1 MGTFCPHSSSHSN
14 CFVGLPKFQRERKQR
29 QSPQPEPLPLRG
41 SLFTPVD
48 MCACVA
54 CSWACIYVCGLCLCS
69 VHTCVHVC
77 LWGVRS
83 HAYHACACGVCAPMP
98 VCAHGCVGWELAPLH
113 SLLLPPDSLPGHPM
127 LPLSG
132 KNSTETVRNSLGSEP
147 GGSRHPWGRGSC
159 HLGGQCCFSPR
170 PVQHLPPPGQ
180 RPLYAWAGSSLS
192 LAT

>member
-41 SLFTPVD
+41 SLFTPVN
-48 MCACVA
+48 MCARVA
-54 CSWACIYVCGLCLCS
+54 CLWACMYMRGLCLCS
-69 VHTCVHVC
+69 VFTHVC

-83 HAYHACACGVCAPMP
+83 HAYHACACGVCAPLP
-98 VCAHGCVGWELAPLH
+98 VCTQVCGLGAAPCTL
-113 SLLLPPDSLPGHPM
+113 SSCLPDSLPGHPI

-132 KNSTETVRNSLGSEP
+132 KNSTETVRNSPGGEP
-147 GGSRHPWGRGSC
+147 GGSRHPWGGGSC